1 MVPARLWKDGGGRDI
16 CIALNICQAGG
27 VGDQH
32 VVGGGLHVVGGGLHV
47 VGGQQVVGSRHIVGV
62 GGGQHIVG
70 GGG

>member
-1 MVPARLWKDGGGRDI
+1 MQMIIRRVVVPARLWKDGGGRDI

-32 VVGGGLHVVGGGLHV
+32 VVGGG
-47 VGGQQVVGSRHIVGV
+47 
-62 GGGQHIVG
+62 QHIVG